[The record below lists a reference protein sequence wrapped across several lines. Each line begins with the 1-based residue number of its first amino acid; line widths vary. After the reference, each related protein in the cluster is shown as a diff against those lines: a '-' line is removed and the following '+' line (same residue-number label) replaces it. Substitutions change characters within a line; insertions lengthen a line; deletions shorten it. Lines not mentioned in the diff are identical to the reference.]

1 MNVDAFSRQKRR
13 VRASELNTPK
23 GRLIDVRETSRGRHR
38 DEVRALVLV
47 ILSLVDARADPD
59 PDPDRSVGRCSSVR
73 ETIDHSKFTGTPI

>member
-13 VRASELNTPK
+13 VRASELNTPTEGK
-23 GRLIDVRETSRGRHR
+23 IDVRETSRGRHR

>member
-1 MNVDAFSRQKRR
+1 MDGDAFSRPERR
-13 VRASELNTPK
+13 VRASELNTPTEGK
-23 GRLIDVRETSRGRHR
+23 IDVRETSRGRHR

-59 PDPDRSVGRCSSVR
+59 PGRSVGRCSSVR